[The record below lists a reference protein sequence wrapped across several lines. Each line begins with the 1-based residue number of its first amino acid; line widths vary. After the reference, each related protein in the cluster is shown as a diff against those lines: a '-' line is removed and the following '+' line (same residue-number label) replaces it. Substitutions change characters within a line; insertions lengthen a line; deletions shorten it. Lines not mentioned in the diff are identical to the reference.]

1 MNRFNLT
8 RLQIEYLEKLI
19 RMGITNID
27 EVSTNFLSIVLRI
40 KNEPDTLKEIE
51 RYLEYRMER

>member
-8 RLQIEYLEKLI
+8 RLQIEYLEKLV
-19 RMGITNID
+19 RMGIANID